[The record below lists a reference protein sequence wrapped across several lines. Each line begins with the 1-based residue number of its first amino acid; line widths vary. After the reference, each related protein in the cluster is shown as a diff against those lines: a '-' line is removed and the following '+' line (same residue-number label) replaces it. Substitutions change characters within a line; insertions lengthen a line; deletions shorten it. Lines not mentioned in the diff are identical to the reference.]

1 MIKIK
6 FNPNSIFTLN
16 ISKISSF
23 LGNSYN
29 LDTGN
34 RKVKEVFLFRSLV
47 MESS

>member
-34 RKVKEVFLFRSLV
+34 KKVKEWFFILDL
-47 MESS
+47 